1 MAESGPFY
9 SPGAPFFHSRGRWQ
23 LAEPSAR
30 PTLPASLIL
39 HLCVRVCRKLSGPPS
54 PLVSLY
60 LQWVNGVHVIE
71 HEGGHLPFEAD
82 RRPLSSCHITIAINN
97 TLSPHTLPP
106 GTILY
111 KTDPSM

>member
-1 MAESGPFY
+1 MPE
-9 SPGAPFFHSRGRWQ
+9 
-23 LAEPSAR
+23 LA
-30 PTLPASLIL
+30 
-39 HLCVRVCRKLSGPPS
+39 KPPPP

-82 RRPLSSCHITIAINN
+82 RRPLSSCRITIAINN